1 MWVITEKRLRDFY
14 GKHPNSKTAILSWR
28 RLMKRGQF
36 KDFNA
41 LKRVFA
47 SADYTKGL
55 VVFDI
60 GGNNY
65 RIVADVVYKKGRVY
79 IKEVLTHSDY
89 DKWNKRRS
97 KDGSKIND

>member
-1 MWVITEKRLRDFY
+1 MWVITKKRLKDFY
-14 GKHPNSKTAILSWR
+14 RKHPTAKTPTLTWL
-28 RLMKRGQF
+28 RLMQSGRF
-36 KDFNA
+36 KDFND

-47 SADYTKGL
+47 TADYTEGL
-55 VVFDI
+55 TVFDI

-89 DKWNKRRS
+89 DKWSKERRKS
-97 KDGSKIND
+97 